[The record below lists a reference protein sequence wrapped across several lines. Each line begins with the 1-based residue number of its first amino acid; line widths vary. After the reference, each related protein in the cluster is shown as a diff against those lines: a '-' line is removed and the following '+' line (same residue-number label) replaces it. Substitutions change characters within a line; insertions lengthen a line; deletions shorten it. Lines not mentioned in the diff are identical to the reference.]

1 MQTVRAIIAGTVIV
15 LVTSWLPFHFVFAS
29 DSIPRLF
36 SRFGIGYESVSQG
49 FYTLSVDTADA
60 LTVATLETSALDDL
74 RTQGTIG
81 LSWRGLILETGL
93 DHTPEL
99 WRYRL
104 RSEFRVRNQFLSLR
118 AQGNLD
124 RRKRHD
130 GELRTGDEYLV
141 GNLRARTEVKLSEL
155 SDLWLSA
162 TFESVDFDSTGGSVQ
177 SSQTVGGRLGY
188 THHFGFLSSLSVA
201 PFLQSRNVPDSS
213 ALNYQSFGLES
224 NLLVLQEHLDF
235 DAIMRLENRIYD
247 RAGEFGDFTLLDGS
261 LRHRLRLG
269 GSMLQ
274 TSRTELELYLY
285 RQTDSLNLDF
295 WQVQTRQ
302 LIGAAVGKFEFQ
314 IGPHVGWLTQT
325 ADTSAYREDYFEYGV
340 AIAADMVGDYRGTA
354 GLEMTLAYRNLR
366 YNSDYLTDFLVL
378 RGNFIGDYRIVGN
391 LTAILFLTSEWEW
404 HEESS
409 DNSRISLFS
418 GGIEYRF

>member
-1 MQTVRAIIAGTVIV
+1 MQTVRAIILCIVVV
-15 LVTSWLPFHFVFAS
+15 LVTSGITFQPIFAS
-29 DSIPRLF
+29 DSIPRLY

-49 FYTLSVDTADA
+49 FYTLSADTADA
-60 LTVATLETSALDDL
+60 LTIATLESSTLDDL

-81 LSWRGLILETGL
+81 LSWHGLVLETGL

-104 RSEFRVRNQFLSLR
+104 RSELRLRTPVLSLR

-124 RRKRHD
+124 RRRRHYGD
-130 GELRTGDEYLV
+130 LRSGDEYLV
-141 GNLRARTEVKLSEL
+141 GNLRTRTEVRLSEM
-155 SDLWLSA
+155 SDLWLS
-162 TFESVDFDSTGGSVQ
+162 TSLESVEFDSTSGSVQ
-177 SSQTVGGRLGY
+177 SSQTIGGRLGY
-188 THHFGFLSSLSVA
+188 THHFGFLSSLSIS

-213 ALNYQSFGLES
+213 ELNYQSFGLES
-224 NLLVLQEHLDF
+224 NLLVLQERLDF
-235 DAIMRLENRIYD
+235 DAILRLENRKYD
-247 RAGEFGDFTLLDGS
+247 RVGEFGDFTLIDGS

-274 TSRTELELYLY
+274 TSRTESELYLY
-285 RQTDSLNLDF
+285 RESDSLNLDF

-302 LIGAAVGKFEFQ
+302 LIGAAVGKFEFL
-314 IGPHVGWLTQT
+314 IGPYIGWLTQVP
-325 ADTSAYREDYFEYGV
+325 DTSAYREDYFEYGA
-340 AIAADMVGDYRGTA
+340 AIAADLVRDYRGTA

-366 YNSDYLTDFLVL
+366 YNSDYLTDFVVL

-391 LTAILFLTSEWEW
+391 LTATLFLTSEWEW

-409 DNSRISLFS
+409 ANSRISLFS
-418 GGIEYRF
+418 GGLEYRF